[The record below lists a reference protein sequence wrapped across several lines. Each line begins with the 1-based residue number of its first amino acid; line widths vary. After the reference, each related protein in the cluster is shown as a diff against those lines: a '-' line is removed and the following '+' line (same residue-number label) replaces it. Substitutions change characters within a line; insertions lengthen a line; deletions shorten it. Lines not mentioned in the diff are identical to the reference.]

1 MPDPRH
7 WLGRAAEDAV
17 ASWLAAAGWTL
28 LERRWRCPS
37 GELDLVLN
45 DPSGALVGME
55 VKLRRTSRAGSGAE
69 SVDRR
74 RVRRLRAALTAY
86 AASAAQ
92 RARPV
97 AELRI
102 DLVTVSPAS
111 DGRWR
116 LNRLPAIDAW

>member
-1 MPDPRH
+1 VPDPRH
-7 WLGRAAEDAV
+7 WLGRAGEDAV
-17 ASWLAAAGWTL
+17 AAWLAAAGWTP

-37 GELDLVLN
+37 GELDLVLR
-45 DPSGALVGME
+45 DPSGALVGVE

-74 RVRRLRAALTAY
+74 RLRRLRATLAAY
-86 AASAAQ
+86 ASVAAPSL
-92 RARPV
+92 RF

-102 DLVTVSPAS
+102 DLVTVTPAS

-116 LNRLPAIDAW
+116 LRRLPAIDAW